1 MLTFQIGVGF
11 AITAASIWL
20 LPIVKDL
27 SGWGWAF
34 AILGLG
40 PAVGITAMLRLRSL
54 PESRNLAGGKR

>member
-11 AITAASIWL
+11 AITAGSIWL

-34 AILGLG
+34 AILALG